1 MSSVKISVFPEFVD
15 KIEELNLQEYYEIT
29 NNEIINIETGSK
41 IIFKGI
47 KTGSNLQTANLKSIA
62 NLNIVVIDEAEEIPD
77 EATFDKI
84 DLSARRNDKD
94 NKIILIF
101 NPTTK
106 AHWIY
111 ERFFEAAG
119 ITPGICTTTDDTN
132 YIHSSYI
139 DNIKYLSDSI
149 LKQFEKI
156 RDTNPDKYNHV
167 LMGAFL
173 DVAEGVIFTNWKLG
187 EFDDSLEYSYGQDF
201 GYSPDMDTLTKVA
214 IDKKNR
220 KIYVHECIY
229 ENKLSTPQLIEKVKH
244 ITQNKLV
251 IADNSS
257 NRLIAELS
265 NAGINIL
272 PCTKGAG
279 SIEDGIKLMLDYEI
293 IVTPSSTNIVKEL
306 NNYIWSNKK
315 AGQPRDMYNHSI
327 DGIRYIVSHLLKK
340 GEPTFD
346 FISFGL

>member
-1 MSSVKISVFPEFVD
+1 
-15 KIEELNLQEYYEIT
+15 
-29 NNEIINIETGSK
+29 
-41 IIFKGI
+41 
-47 KTGSNLQTANLKSIA
+47 
-62 NLNIVVIDEAEEIPD
+62 
-77 EATFDKI
+77 
-84 DLSARRNDKD
+84 
-94 NKIILIF
+94 
-101 NPTTK
+101 
-106 AHWIY
+106 
-111 ERFFEAAG
+111 
-119 ITPGICTTTDDTN
+119 
-132 YIHSSYI
+132 
-139 DNIKYLSDSI
+139 
-149 LKQFEKI
+149 
-156 RDTNPDKYNHV
+156 
-167 LMGAFL
+167 
-173 DVAEGVIFTNWKLG
+173 
-187 EFDDSLEYSYGQDF
+187 
-201 GYSPDMDTLTKVA
+201 MDTLTKVA

-340 GEPTFD
+340 GEPSFD